1 MLWQGAIM
9 SSSGFGWV
17 PKRPRARC
25 AKVLA
30 TAHFREERYFGL
42 LPRDSG
48 ELFRGIQRHGNSFFS
63 MNGRALGLLAFGDGD
78 DHERSFLGGE
88 VLQNELVIAP
98 RCFIEIAR
106 IFVIP

>member
-1 MLWQGAIM
+1 
-9 SSSGFGWV
+9 
-17 PKRPRARC
+17 
-25 AKVLA
+25 
-30 TAHFREERYFGL
+30 
-42 LPRDSG
+42 
-48 ELFRGIQRHGNSFFS
+48 

-106 IFVIP
+106 IFVIPIKCLPSFMGKRLLAMRAGTVALAFEDAADHFA